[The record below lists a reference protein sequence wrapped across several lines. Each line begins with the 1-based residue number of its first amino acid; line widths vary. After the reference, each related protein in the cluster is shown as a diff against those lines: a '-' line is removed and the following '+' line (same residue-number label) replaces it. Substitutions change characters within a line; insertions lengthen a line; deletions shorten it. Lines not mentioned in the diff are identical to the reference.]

1 MSSHLVYAL
10 SLSRYFT
17 ANLINKSDL
26 CIQKPH
32 ENVKIIKCV
41 HDDGSVISGTSAPN
55 LFIYSF
61 F

>member
-1 MSSHLVYAL
+1 MSSNLVYAL

-17 ANLINKSDL
+17 ANHLINKSDL

-32 ENVKIIKCV
+32 ENVKIMKCV

-55 LFIYSF
+55 
-61 F
+61 